1 MDDSAFDDGGLLRAD
16 RIELSLPVKLFFDGT
31 EAPGELLNIGMS
43 GAFVC
48 TDKSPPEQTVL
59 ALGVDPPIGPP
70 LLFHAKVVRVGE
82 VLDARLEP
90 VLGCALEFINLPPET
105 EGRLAYLLKQ
115 MTWKP

>member
-1 MDDSAFDDGGLLRAD
+1 MDESALDTELLRED
-16 RIELSLPVKLFFDGT
+16 RIELSLPVKLFFDGA
-31 EAPGELLNIGMS
+31 EAAGDLLNIGMT

-48 TDKSPPEQTVL
+48 TDRAPPEQTVL
-59 ALGVDPPIGPP
+59 ALGVNPPIGPP

-82 VLDARLEP
+82 MLDARLEA
-90 VLGCALEFINLPPET
+90 VHGCALEFINLPPET